1 MAAYLDDEITLRL
14 SRREI
19 MTIGTALAR
28 YLDYWEDHAAAD
40 GYESHPAEQLEDIR
54 QPARPAGLSST
65 ASRPGDP
72 GQLSEPRRPCVADL
86 ALAGS

>member
-14 SRREI
+14 SRRAI
-19 MTIGTALAR
+19 MTIGAALAR

-54 QPARPAGLSST
+54 QQVGELIWALEVAAGPSDGPIKHSQPAR
-65 ASRPGDP
+65 RPRP
-72 GQLSEPRRPCVADL
+72 SE
-86 ALAGS
+86 